1 MCEQVKLVF
10 RKQLSNNILL
20 EVAHLPA
27 RLSPHGASMLTVF
40 LLFFVLQQQEGSRH
54 PPQEVEQPTVSLLT
68 NQTAAAQDDL
78 RLCFISV
85 AFSR

>member
-27 RLSPHGASMLTVF
+27 SLSPHGPSMLTVF
-40 LLFFVLQQQEGSRH
+40 LLVLQQQEGSRH
-54 PPQEVEQPTVSLLT
+54 PPQEVEQPTVLLLT

-78 RLCFISV
+78 RLCFINV
-85 AFSR
+85 AFSH